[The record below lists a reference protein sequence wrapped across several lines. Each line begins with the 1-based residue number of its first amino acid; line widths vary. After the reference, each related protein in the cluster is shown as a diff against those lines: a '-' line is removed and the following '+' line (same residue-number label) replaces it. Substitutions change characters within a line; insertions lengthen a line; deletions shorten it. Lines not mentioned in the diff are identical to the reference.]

1 MQSAKTTP
9 ILFIVLLVVGVVIGY
24 PIGYYMAPPKIE
36 ERIVEKPVYPLKGEI
51 PIGVLVADTGYME
64 TEKATVEI
72 AIEEVN
78 NYVKALGL
86 PITFK
91 AYIENAEGS
100 ATKAL
105 EKLQS
110 LYAKGIR
117 IVVGWR
123 FSSHIRA
130 CYDYIQA
137 NKILVVSDGSTSP
150 LLRIA
155 DDFVFRL
162 PTPDT
167 VQGVIIP
174 KIIVDY
180 GVKAIAVLQRADTW
194 GDGLY
199 AVVEENFKKLGGTII
214 ERVRYDPEKTEF
226 SAELAV
232 LASKIDGAIKTYGKD
247 KVGFLL
253 LAFDEAAVIQS
264 QAKDYPAL
272 MSVLWFGSDGHVWSD
287 RLVEEAG
294 QYALIVRHI
303 CTYATTTNSTL
314 RMNFAEKHRAKV
326 GYVPGTYS
334 ICLYDSIWLVAKAI
348 LEAATTDTTVLK
360 KILPDVAARY
370 FGASGWCLLDENGD
384 RAIMDYDLWAV
395 IKESEAKY
403 ATFVYYYNVT
413 VGGERLAWAIIGSYS
428 ATTGAIKWFLKP
440 TLGSSSAGE
449 YHVIVNDANYKL
461 H

>member
-1 MQSAKTTP
+1 MKSAKTTP
-9 ILFIVLLVVGVVIGY
+9 ILFIVLLVVGLVIGY
-24 PIGYYMAPPKIE
+24 PLGYYMAPPKIE
-36 ERIVEKPVYPLKGEI
+36 EKIIEKPVYPLKGEI
-51 PIGVLVADTGYME
+51 PIGVLVASTPNLE
-64 TEKATVEI
+64 TERATTEI

-78 NYVKALGL
+78 NYVKSLGL

-91 AYIENAEGS
+91 AYIEDAEGS

-110 LYAKGIR
+110 FYAKGIR

-123 FSSHIRA
+123 WSSHIRA
-130 CYDYIQA
+130 CYEYIQA
-137 NKILVVSDGSTSP
+137 NKILVISDGSTSP
-150 LLRIA
+150 LLCIA

-199 AVVEENFKKLGGTII
+199 AVVEENFRKLGGTII

-226 SAELAV
+226 SAELAI
-232 LASKIDGAIKTYGKD
+232 LASKIDSAIKTYGED

-294 QYALIVRHI
+294 QYAFMVRHI

-314 RMNFAEKHRAKV
+314 RINFAEKHKAKV

-334 ICLYDSIWLVAKAI
+334 TCLYDSIWLVAKAI

-360 KILPDVAARY
+360 KILPGVAARY

-384 RAIMDYDLWAV
+384 RAAMDYDIWAV

-413 VGGERLAWAIIGSYS
+413 VGGERLAWAIVGSYS
-428 ATTGAIKWFLKP
+428 AASGTIQWFLKP
-440 TLGSSSAGE
+440 TLASSSAGG
-449 YHVIVNDANYKL
+449 YHLVVYDASYKL
-461 H
+461 Y

>member
-36 ERIVEKPVYPLKGEI
+36 EKIVEKPVYPLKGEI
-51 PIGVLVADTGYME
+51 PIGVIVASTPNLE
-64 TEKATVEI
+64 TERATVEI

-78 NYVKALGL
+78 NYFKTLGL

-100 ATKAL
+100 ATKAF

-117 IVVGWR
+117 IVLGWR
-123 FSSHIRA
+123 WSSHIRA

-137 NKILVVSDGSTSP
+137 NKILVISDGSTSP
-150 LLRIA
+150 LLSIA

-167 VQGVIIP
+167 VQGVVIP

-199 AVVEENFKKLGGTII
+199 AVVEENFKKLGGTIV

-226 SAELAV
+226 SAELAI

-272 MSVLWFGSDGHVWSD
+272 MSVLWFGSDGHVVSD
-287 RLVEEAG
+287 RLVNEAG
-294 QYALIVRHI
+294 RYAYVVRHI
-303 CTYATTTNSTL
+303 CTYVTITNSTL
-314 RMNFAEKHRAKV
+314 WMSFAEKHRAKV

-334 ICLYDSIWLVAKAI
+334 TCLYDSVWLVAKAI

-360 KILPDVAARY
+360 KILPEVAAKY
-370 FGASGWCLLDENGD
+370 FGASGWCLLDKNGD
-384 RAIMDYDLWAV
+384 RAAMDYDIWAV
-395 IKESEAKY
+395 VKESEIKSASLF
-403 ATFVYYYNVT
+403 TRYYYNVT
-413 VGGERLAWAIIGSYS
+413 VDGERLAWAIVGSYS
-428 ATTGAIKWFLKP
+428 AATGSIKWLFKP
-440 TLGSSSAGE
+440 TLAPKAAYTVLIG
-449 YHVIVNDANYKL
+449 DFDQKL
-461 H
+461 T